1 MVIRL
6 GKSSWDVFVEP
17 PMGPPCLSG
26 LGLVKSRTRAERGKE
41 EIQTLAF
48 FVCRPSSITFTSEI
62 RLLKDG
68 PEHWYWKQEGQER
81 KEREMRGEGRKRQ
94 ERKGKNE

>member
-48 FVCRPSSITFTSEI
+48 LCADHLALPSRARSDF
-62 RLLKDG
+62 
-68 PEHWYWKQEGQER
+68 
-81 KEREMRGEGRKRQ
+81 
-94 ERKGKNE
+94 